1 MDRSARLLK
10 LAESMRH
17 EQDEASRRVADLR
30 EALERSERQL
40 ADLQGYLHGYRKGH
54 AGVGESASAAQL
66 HNYNAFLDE
75 LQRAICQ
82 QQRSVDEARRA
93 FEMQFERWKQVRTRV
108 RAVEQ
113 AADRHAARES
123 GRLER
128 KEQRQSDD
136 MALRRY
142 LEQLA

>member
-1 MDRSARLLK
+1 
-10 LAESMRH
+10 
-17 EQDEASRRVADLR
+17 
-30 EALERSERQL
+30 
-40 ADLQGYLHGYRKGH
+40 
-54 AGVGESASAAQL
+54 
-66 HNYNAFLDE
+66 
-75 LQRAICQ
+75 
-82 QQRSVDEARRA
+82 
-93 FEMQFERWKQVRTRV
+93 V

-123 GRLER
+123 GRLEK